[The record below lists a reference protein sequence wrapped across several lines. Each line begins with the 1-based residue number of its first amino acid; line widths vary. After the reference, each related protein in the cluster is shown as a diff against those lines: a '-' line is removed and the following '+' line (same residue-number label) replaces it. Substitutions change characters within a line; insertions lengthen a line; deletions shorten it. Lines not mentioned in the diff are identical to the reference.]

1 MTTSIRPA
9 GRAGTPGRRGCTDLN
24 REEQTEFPGLSERVE
39 ELLGS
44 QEGTG
49 LDYKESVGALS
60 AEDLVAFANTDHGGV
75 VLLGVRELRDSKGMQ
90 QTEIVGCE
98 VGDKAKLNI
107 LGKAES
113 CVPPVEL
120 RVVLENRD
128 GEKPFLRVEIPPG
141 RNRPYC
147 TSGGTYKVRG
157 DARNEALTP
166 DKLLSL
172 FLETENARFVNR
184 FREAASDLESS
195 LLEVKKKLISE
206 MGDIYRQVDSLRI
219 SLERNSGK
227 PGIDNM

>member
-1 MTTSIRPA
+1 MVIR
-9 GRAGTPGRRGCTDLN
+9 GRRGFTDVN
-24 REEQTEFPGLSERVE
+24 RGEPAEHAGLSERAG

-49 LDYKESVGALS
+49 LDFKESVNALS
-60 AEDLVAFANTDHGGV
+60 AEDLVAFANTEHGGV
-75 VLLGVRELRDSKGMQ
+75 VLLGVRELRDSRGMQ
-90 QTEIVGCE
+90 LAEIVGCE

-113 CVPPVEL
+113 CVPPVEV
-120 RVVLENRD
+120 RVILENGD

-184 FREAASDLESS
+184 FREAASDLEGS
-195 LLEVKKKLISE
+195 LLEVKKKLVEE
-206 MGDIYRQVDSLRI
+206 MGDIYRQVDSLRA
-219 SLERNSGK
+219 SLEKGDVA
-227 PGIDNM
+227 PGIDKL